1 MRIDI
6 SEDQKKR
13 INELIEKYNQN
24 TSNETISEEKKVTP
38 EQEEEIKRIID
49 ELTKE
54 GRLHETQEIQSYQQK
69 PNQKITTTK
78 QKERIDKI
86 IENLIEEGRL
96 HEINNKSESHQK
108 TR

>member
-6 SEDQKKR
+6 SKEQSER
-13 INELIEKYNQN
+13 IKELIEKYNQN
-24 TSNETISEEKKVTP
+24 TSNKTAKEEKKATP

-69 PNQKITTTK
+69 TNQKITTTK

-96 HEINNKSESHQK
+96 HEINNESESHQK